1 MGRVGEWILSLK
13 DHSTAVSPDRR
24 TVYSFDLEGRPVSWY
39 ERDRVFKRSLA
50 SRVFGRER
58 VAGRKRYWQVSEA
71 EAAERF
77 EGILRA
83 VGRAPL
89 QSLDH
94 PTTERIERVLSW
106 SPERLLAER
115 QRFDLAYRPITILPP
130 DQYLAVVLQATFGCS
145 WNRCTFCNFYQ
156 DRPFTTRTEDE
167 FRGHCGQVRDLLGRG
182 ERMRKRIF
190 LADGNSLTLS
200 NRRLRPLFELA
211 REAFPGRGLY
221 GFIDVFTGERKSVDE
236 WRELRKLG
244 LRRVYVGL
252 ETGDDTL
259 LSWLNKPGSAAEA
272 LEFVIDLKRADLR
285 VSVIFLVGAGGDR
298 YAADH
303 VDHTLDLTVQL
314 PLGRSDVVYLS
325 PFQRH
330 EGSVYRQRMIEQGV
344 RSLDAHEVALQYTEL
359 RGGIR
364 RANPRIRVTRY
375 DLREFIY

>member
-1 MGRVGEWILSLK
+1 M
-13 DHSTAVSPDRR
+13 
-24 TVYSFDLEGRPVSWY
+24 
-39 ERDRVFKRSLA
+39 FKRSLG
-50 SRVFGRER
+50 SQVFGRER

-71 EAAERF
+71 EAARRF
-77 EGILRA
+77 EGMLSA

-89 QSLDH
+89 EALDH
-94 PTTERIERVLSW
+94 PTAERIERVLSW

-115 QRFDLAYRPITILPP
+115 RRFDLAYRPITILPP

-156 DRPFTTRTEDE
+156 DRPFTTRTEHE
-167 FRGHCGQVRDLLGRG
+167 FRDHCGKVRDLLGCG
-182 ERMRKRIF
+182 ERLRKRIF

-211 REAFPGRGLY
+211 REVFPGRGLY
-221 GFIDVFTGERKSVDE
+221 GFIDLFTGEKKSVE
-236 WRELRKLG
+236 QWAELRQLG

-259 LSWLNKPGSAAEA
+259 LGWLNKPGNAADAEK
-272 LEFVIDLKRADLR
+272 FVSELKRADLR

-303 VDHTLDLTVQL
+303 VRHTLALTARL
-314 PLGRSDVVYLS
+314 PLDVGDVVYLS

-330 EGSVYRQRMIEQGV
+330 EGSIYQRRSIEQGI
-344 RSLDAHEVALQYTEL
+344 RPLNAHEVDLQYTVL
-359 RGGIR
+359 RDGIR